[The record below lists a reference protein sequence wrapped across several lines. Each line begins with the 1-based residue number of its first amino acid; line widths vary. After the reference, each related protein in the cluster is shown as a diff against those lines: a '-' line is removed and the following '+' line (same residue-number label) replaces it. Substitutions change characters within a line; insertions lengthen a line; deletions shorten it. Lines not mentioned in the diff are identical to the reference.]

1 MGKSKNAT
9 KSRKAI
15 LGSGK
20 LYVMEFN
27 GALPSDEVIE
37 TEANRLGAIK
47 GGATLEYSSENFSDT
62 DDLQEVEAVLIT
74 TQQAKLTANLFTWD
88 LDVLNKIIATS
99 EVTDLEPKEEDGFV
113 TEKRQL
119 AILGKD
125 KDNGKKYLVR
135 FVHQSEQVGEIRV
148 TLVGRNESSI
158 SFSFTSDAV
167 ATLPVEFI
175 ARTTALDGNK
185 LAIIEHTT
193 KSKKATDT
201 QELAKATDTQSLA
214 KAKQ

>member
-1 MGKSKNAT
+1 MGKSKTSKKN
-9 KSRKAI
+9 RKAI

-20 LYVMEFN
+20 LYIMEFD
-27 GALPSDEVIE
+27 GTLPENEIIE
-37 TEANRLGAIK
+37 TDDNRLGDIK
-47 GGATLEYSSENFSDT
+47 GGATLEYSFEIFSDT
-62 DDLQEVEAVLIT
+62 DDLQEVEATLIT
-74 TQQAKLTANLFTWD
+74 TQQAKLNANLFTWD

-99 EVTDLEPKEEDGFV
+99 EVKALEPKEADGFV

-135 FVHQSEQVGEIRV
+135 FVHQSEEIGEMRV

-158 SFSFTSDAV
+158 SFSFTPDAV

-175 ARTTALDGNK
+175 ARTTSLDGDK
-185 LAIIEHTT
+185 LAIIEHST
-193 KSKKATDT
+193 KSKKVAEVQT
-201 QELAKATDTQSLA
+201 QAQA